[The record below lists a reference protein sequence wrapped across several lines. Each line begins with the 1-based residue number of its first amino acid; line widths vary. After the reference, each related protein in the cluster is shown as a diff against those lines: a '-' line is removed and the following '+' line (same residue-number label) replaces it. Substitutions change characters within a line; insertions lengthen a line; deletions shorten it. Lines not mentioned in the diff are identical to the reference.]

1 MSKLDKQWCDP
12 PSGWRYGFPK
22 IWDPV
27 KDPYYFEWLVK
38 EGYPQKEI
46 DRLGDNFWSRH
57 WAVEPEQQEGD
68 DLE

>member
-1 MSKLDKQWCDP
+1 MNKQWCDP

-27 KDPYYFEWLVK
+27 RHPNFTAWLIQ
-38 EGYPQKEI
+38 EGYPAAEI
-46 DRLGDNFWSRH
+46 ERLGNNFWSRH
-57 WAVEPEQQEGD
+57 WAVEPED